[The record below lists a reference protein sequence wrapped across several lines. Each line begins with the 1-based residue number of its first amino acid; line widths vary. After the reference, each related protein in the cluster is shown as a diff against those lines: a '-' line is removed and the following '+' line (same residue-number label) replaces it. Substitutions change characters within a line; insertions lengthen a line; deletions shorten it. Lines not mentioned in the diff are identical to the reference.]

1 MKLEKL
7 SLNALKERAEFAPN
21 ELLLNS
27 ITGGLMAECH
37 EGSCD
42 PPAWTVDFT
51 CNPNPCTPSGT
62 SPYSS
67 WSEFYNALGQF
78 FIKTG
83 L

>member
-1 MKLEKL
+1 MKLNL
-7 SLNALKERAEFAPN
+7 DALKERAEFVPN

-37 EGSCD
+37 DGSCD
-42 PPAWTVDFT
+42 ATWTVDYT
-51 CNPNPCTPSGT
+51 CDSNPCNTSQGT
-62 SPYSS
+62 SQYSS
-67 WSEFYNALGQF
+67 MTEFLDALGQF